1 MATFMIATILVAP
14 GILIARRRLPT
25 TMMRFQQVLGLLFF
39 VVSAMPLVVAE
50 AAPPLEFELEDQFR
64 NLHRSSDY
72 RGDVVLLIG
81 SGRKGAEF
89 NGLWGKAIH
98 EIVAEHPRY
107 DRLSDLPYANL
118 KAVPFFLKGTV
129 RGKFSEESKHWVL
142 MDWKGEIARTY
153 GFDPASSN
161 ILVFAP
167 DGSLA
172 MQHSGT
178 DVDET
183 SLDEITQRIRSLL
196 DRLE

>member
-1 MATFMIATILVAP
+1 LA
-14 GILIARRRLPT
+14 
-25 TMMRFQQVLGLLFF
+25 LLFF
-39 VVSAMPLVVAE
+39 VASAMPLAAAE
-50 AAPPLEFELEDQFR
+50 TAPPLEFELEDQFR
-64 NLHRSSDY
+64 VMHRGSEY

-98 EIVAEHPRY
+98 EIVADHPRY

-129 RGKFSEESKHWVL
+129 RGKFSEESNHWVL
-142 MDWKGEIARTY
+142 MDWKGKIAKTY

-172 MQHSGT
+172 LQHSGT
-178 DVDET
+178 DVDEA
-183 SLDEITQRIRSLL
+183 SLDKIADRIRSLL
-196 DRLE
+196 DSLD